1 MPVLHLQGT
10 TCRRIGDGLGWS
22 RHVATDKAH
31 FTAAAGQSRAGSITD
46 KCQLSPYAR
55 LMDQLCSDERLAQER
70 AAGTRVGLYRLYGD
84 LGTGNFSRVK
94 LAVHQLTADRVA
106 VKIVDKAKLDY
117 RTHAML
123 AEEIENM
130 ERLHHP
136 HIVRLYE
143 VLETPQRYHL
153 VLEYAAGGNLHQ
165 LITAEGRLGDRRA
178 RALAVQLVSALQHM
192 HDQNLV
198 HRDVKADNVFLTRRG
213 RAKLGDLGFSTRV
226 TSATQQLTSF
236 CGSPPYAAPELL
248 EAASY
253 TGPAVDMWALGVLLF
268 FAGEES
274 DADSPAAHLK
284 TLPGRVK
291 GCVIA

>member
-1 MPVLHLQGT
+1 MTAALTAVFQW
-10 TCRRIGDGLGWS
+10 DGLGWS

-117 RTHAML
+117 KTHAML

-213 RAKLGDLGFSTRV
+213 RAKLGDLGFSTPV
-226 TSATQQLTSF
+226 
-236 CGSPPYAAPELL
+236 
-248 EAASY
+248 
-253 TGPAVDMWALGVLLF
+253 VGVYRIVLHRLMR
-268 FAGEES
+268 AEEGEES